1 MTSEK
6 TPITATIV
14 KHLMKLFII
23 IPLLITPPVCLI
35 LTTFSAATSI
45 SEYTKAIEDSP
56 EDMKYKFY
64 LLRGKV
70 FKDSGDINSALKD
83 FSTSIMLKPS
93 IEAYQYRGEIY
104 LEKGRNSSAIKD
116 FTSAIEIRPSI
127 YLYKLRGRAYLN
139 SGNYVMALSD
149 SALII
154 ESDPNVSE
162 SYNLMIEVCDKLE
175 DVELGREKAHKALS
189 IDKTNK
195 IANKFI
201 SKYPPKIKL

>member
-1 MTSEK
+1 
-6 TPITATIV
+6 
-14 KHLMKLFII
+14 MKLFII
-23 IPLLITPPVCLI
+23 IPLLITLPVF
-35 LTTFSAATSI
+35 LTLTAFSAAPSI

-64 LLRGKV
+64 LLRGKAY
-70 FKDSGDINSALKD
+70 KDSGNINSALKD
-83 FSTSIMLKPS
+83 FSTSIMLKPN

-139 SGNYVMALSD
+139 SENYVMALSD
-149 SALII
+149 GALTI
-154 ESDPNVSE
+154 ENEPSVSE

-175 DVELGREKAHKALS
+175 DVELGREKARKALS

-195 IANKFI
+195 IANEFI
-201 SKYPPKIKL
+201 SK

>member
-1 MTSEK
+1 
-6 TPITATIV
+6 
-14 KHLMKLFII
+14 MKLFII
-23 IPLLITPPVCLI
+23 IFLLITLPVSLT

-45 SEYTKAIEDSP
+45 SEYTKAIEDGP

-64 LLRGKV
+64 LLRGKA
-70 FKDSGDINSALKD
+70 FKDSGNINSALKD

-104 LEKGRNSSAIKD
+104 LEQGRNISAIKD

-127 YLYKLRGRAYLN
+127 YLYKLRGKAYLN
-139 SGNYVMALSD
+139 SENYVMALSD
-149 SALII
+149 AALII

-175 DVELGREKAHKALS
+175 DVELGREKAREALS

-195 IANKFI
+195 IANEFI
-201 SKYPPKIKL
+201 SKYPLKIKL